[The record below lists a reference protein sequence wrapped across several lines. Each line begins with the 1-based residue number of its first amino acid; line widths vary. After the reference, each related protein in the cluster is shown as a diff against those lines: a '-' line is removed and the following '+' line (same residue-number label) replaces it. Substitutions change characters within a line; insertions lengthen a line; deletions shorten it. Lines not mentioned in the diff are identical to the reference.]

1 MRKLTLNNW
10 QNLVQIWH
18 GPPYSTFCEGII
30 HSTICE
36 GIIFKFHPPEFVDDI
51 IHSTIC
57 EGIIFKFHPL
67 EFVDDIIHSTFC
79 EGIIFQFHPQKNPK
93 IQISKF
99 QNSSCFQRVPST
111 SVPSPVHFP
120 GFTLTWFDISRNWS
134 QPLLPPTVFVTIF
147 LGSTRVIQNNRVIID
162 VQVGCSTHS
171 WFDDPCITFWH
182 TLPPTTLSTT
192 RRDWTHVSQI
202 ETPV

>member
-1 MRKLTLNNW
+1 M
-10 QNLVQIWH
+10 QIWH
-18 GPPYSTFCEGII
+18 GSSYSTFCEGII

-51 IHSTIC
+51 IHST
-57 EGIIFKFHPL
+57 FH
-67 EFVDDIIHSTFC
+67 

-93 IQISKF
+93 IKNSKF

-147 LGSTRVIQNNRVIID
+147 FGSKQSCHRRRPGGVFHPLVIRRPMRHVLTHT
-162 VQVGCSTHS
+162 STHYTI
-171 WFDDPCITFWH
+171 DD
-182 TLPPTTLSTT
+182 S
-192 RRDWTHVSQI
+192 S
-202 ETPV
+202 